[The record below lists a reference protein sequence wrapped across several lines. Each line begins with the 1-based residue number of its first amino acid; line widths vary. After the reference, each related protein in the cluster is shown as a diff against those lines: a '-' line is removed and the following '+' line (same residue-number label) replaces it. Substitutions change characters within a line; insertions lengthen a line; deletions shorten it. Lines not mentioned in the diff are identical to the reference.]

1 MIVQSHTL
9 KLPLLLR
16 FLFLGWITTALLF
29 FTPKSS
35 TLQASTGGKFQNTSQ
50 GTSPGRTAWL
60 ITVITLMGEDYLI
73 ETTGHLSH
81 PTHRERLTAC
91 PQGCYLAALQ
101 SLCLG
106 TSACKCSC
114 SCSLGRGDS
123 RTPVRPGCCRA
134 GCGGGQSH
142 QVCHLQQGA
151 EPSSSPEA
159 PWKSLQDTAQYYQ
172 MN

>member
-16 FLFLGWITTALLF
+16 FLLLGWITTALLF

-35 TLQASTGGKFQNTSQ
+35 TLQAPTGGKFQNTSQ

-114 SCSLGRGDS
+114 SCSLGRRDS

-134 GCGGGQSH
+134 GCGGGHSH
-142 QVCHLQQGA
+142 QVCHLQ
-151 EPSSSPEA
+151 
-159 PWKSLQDTAQYYQ
+159 
-172 MN
+172 